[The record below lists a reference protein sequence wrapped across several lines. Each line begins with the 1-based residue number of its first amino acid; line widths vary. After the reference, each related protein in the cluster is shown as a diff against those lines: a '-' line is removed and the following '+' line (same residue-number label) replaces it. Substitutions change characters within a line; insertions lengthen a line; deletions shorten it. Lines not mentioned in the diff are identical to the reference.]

1 MSDPNWLEKQWAETD
16 PRPRGELL
24 AALAE
29 QATTIERLTG
39 ELTACI
45 QKLADVRAAN
55 DDLEDRADSLSTELA
70 RVREAL
76 EPFLELAGIR
86 GIADLKPDHK
96 VLRGTGPY
104 GDWLWLTAGD
114 FARIRAAAGPA
125 KSEGDAPAPAPEGES
140 R

>member
-55 DDLEDRADSLSTELA
+55 DDLEDRANSLSTELA
-70 RVREAL
+70 MAKADIRQFMERL
-76 EPFLELAGIR
+76 GPRWFLEQSWFPASVN
-86 GIADLKPDHK
+86 AD
-96 VLRGTGPY
+96 
-104 GDWLWLTAGD
+104 A
-114 FARIRAAAGPA
+114 ARAALGPA
-125 KSEGDAPAPAPEGES
+125 KSEPTPKPDPARHARTALGPVK
-140 R
+140 

>member
-76 EPFLELAGIR
+76 RVRACDVQRGRHRTWRVGECVDAGEC
-86 GIADLKPDHK
+86 GCSA
-96 VLRGTGPY
+96 
-104 GDWLWLTAGD
+104 
-114 FARIRAAAGPA
+114 RAALGPA
-125 KSEGDAPAPAPEGES
+125 KSAGDA
-140 R
+140 